1 MDCNI
6 SPVNNCKYLGIYLD
20 NKLTFNDHIKYV
32 NSKISRH
39 TGILY
44 KIRDHLP
51 IKSRLDYYYAY
62 IYPYLSY
69 NVIIWGGTYPIHL
82 QPLIIQQKR
91 TIRTICNAG
100 YRDHTDP
107 LFKRLNLLK
116 FHDGEGRHSL
126 FLFSRFE
133 NNDIFRSVNRVKS
146 SKGTVALLLKNCSLL
161 SFST

>member
-1 MDCNI
+1 M
-6 SPVNNCKYLGIYLD
+6 
-20 NKLTFNDHIKYV
+20 
-32 NSKISRH
+32 
-39 TGILY
+39 Y
-44 KIRDHLP
+44 KIRDQLP

-107 LFKRLNLLK
+107 LFKRLHLLK
-116 FHDGEGRHSL
+116 FHDIYNYQLGTYMFHARKRGEYATQSNIHTRGTNL
-126 FLFSRFE
+126 A
-133 NNDIFRSVNRVKS
+133 RSVYHRIPLTQHAVSYTGPTYWNTLPDYLRTIDSFKRF
-146 SKGTVALLLKNCSLL
+146 KRALREYLLGKY
-161 SFST
+161 